1 MIDNDIARLVER
13 ERMAD
18 LGRLEADIWRREA
31 AFETR
36 RRTTRRMAAWQG
48 AVLLVA
54 VVGSAS
60 AGVAASLP
68 AAEPRHAALMMPG
81 ERLAPSSLL
90 FGGHR

>member
-1 MIDNDIARLVER
+1 MIDDDIARLVER
-13 ERMAD
+13 ERTAD

-36 RRTTRRMAAWQG
+36 RRATRRMAAWQG

-54 VVGSAS
+54 AVGSAG
-60 AGVAASLP
+60 AGFAASLP
-68 AAEPRHAALMMPG
+68 AAELRHAALMMPG

-90 FGGHR
+90 LGGHR